1 MNKKFSTLLSGFLLM
16 SAFASAQNQTVQP
29 AGELKSGKSY
39 FVVADVDNNGRVSDG
54 DLYLEAT
61 DVNGNYILA
70 DVPQDAVLLLLQYL
84 TLLLNLQ

>member
-61 DVNGNYILA
+61 DVNGNYSVKA
-70 DVPQDAVLLLLQYL
+70 H
-84 TLLLNLQ
+84 TKN